1 MIPTETSV
9 PDMIC
14 SDLSA
19 DFSSQLRRRPFL
31 SDTNM
36 IARMLVK
43 RDVSLVVLVS
53 LVSFAQL
60 GCTNSDSKSD
70 PGQGAYI
77 ASGGLPDAEPPQAGV
92 SLADAAQPANMIPRQ
107 DTWRDPRDQTAS
119 VTPAEATDPP
129 PGDVPTLFSIAED
142 DPPPAVQAP
151 LPQLPDDL
159 PPAKLIEVLDD
170 TDTDM
175 QRIVKG
181 QSGIR
186 DPQQARNALIHF
198 MKLKLEASRQLMKH
212 PEADAKSKSEGA
224 RGELQALSHL
234 AAVGDLNA
242 ADELEE
248 LASANLKS
256 DDARLAADSRLVL
269 MGFAI
274 ESLRNGEAD
283 AADRIISYV
292 DAMNNSEVKPD
303 VPAMM
308 VLGQARETLA
318 NYGHEDEARRV
329 RDTIIELFAS
339 SPDPQIAQLAGQLA
353 GNVRFDAIDH
363 TARPSNRW

>member
-1 MIPTETSV
+1 M
-9 PDMIC
+9 
-14 SDLSA
+14 
-19 DFSSQLRRRPFL
+19 
-31 SDTNM
+31 
-36 IARMLVK
+36 
-43 RDVSLVVLVS
+43 
-53 LVSFAQL
+53 
-60 GCTNSDSKSD
+60 
-70 PGQGAYI
+70 
-77 ASGGLPDAEPPQAGV
+77 
-92 SLADAAQPANMIPRQ
+92 
-107 DTWRDPRDQTAS
+107 
-119 VTPAEATDPP
+119 TPAEATDPP

-142 DPPPAVQAP
+142 DPPPAVQVP
-151 LPQLPDDL
+151 LPQLPADL
-159 PPAKLIEVLDD
+159 PPAKLIEVLND

-175 QRIVKG
+175 QLIVKG
-181 QSGIR
+181 QSGIT
-186 DPQQARNALIHF
+186 DPQQARRPLIHF

-212 PEADAKSKSEGA
+212 PEADAKAKSEGA

-248 LASANLKS
+248 LATANLKS

-308 VLGQARETLA
+308 VMGQARETLA

-329 RDTIIELFAS
+329 RDTIIDLFAS

-353 GNVRFDAIDH
+353 GNVRFDAIDQLRGQAIDGEPVS
-363 TARPSNRW
+363 TAQWREAVETLIDESADMQTVKYLAGAALEFESRGLIDLVETTFDVAMQAIRQRRIRNWPRSPTSHSCQPSPRRRDWPRFRSAAVRGRGYRTFAWRTIAARSF